1 LPEDV
6 RRDHRGALEVR
17 REPQGSDARGHGVRT
32 GHDGQRDRG
41 RHRHPAGEAHATRVR
56 ARGGRGAGRRRRGGQ
71 GHRGDLVMETQQQK
85 KVDPKE
91 IQRLREETNA
101 GVMDCKRALEDAEGN
116 YARAKDILRERGLE
130 KAAKKS
136 EREAKEGVVAAYIHA
151 GGRIGAIVEIASE
164 TDFVA
169 RGEEFQ
175 KLAQEVAMQVAAMAP
190 ASVDELLSQ
199 AYIRDASKT
208 IKDLVT
214 SLAVKTGENVSVR
227 RFQRFALG
235 E

>member
-1 LPEDV
+1 MTTE
-6 RRDHRGALEVR
+6 
-17 REPQGSDARGHGVRT
+17 
-32 GHDGQRDRG
+32 
-41 RHRHPAGEAHATRVR
+41 
-56 ARGGRGAGRRRRGGQ
+56 
-71 GHRGDLVMETQQQK
+71 MK

-101 GVMDCKRALEDAEGN
+101 GVMDCKRALEDAQGD
-116 YARAKDILRERGLE
+116 YDKAKDLLKTRGLE
-130 KAAKKS
+130 KAAKK
-136 EREAKEGVVAAYIHA
+136 EGRVAKEGVVASYIHA
-151 GGRIGAIVEIASE
+151 GGRVGALVEIASE

-175 KLAQEVAMQVAAMAP
+175 KLAREVAMQVAAMSP
-190 ASVDELLSQ
+190 ANLDELLAQ

-208 IKDLVT
+208 IKDLV
-214 SLAVKTGENVSVR
+214 SDLAMKTGENVSVR

>member
-1 LPEDV
+1 M
-6 RRDHRGALEVR
+6 
-17 REPQGSDARGHGVRT
+17 S
-32 GHDGQRDRG
+32 
-41 RHRHPAGEAHATRVR
+41 
-56 ARGGRGAGRRRRGGQ
+56 
-71 GHRGDLVMETQQQK
+71 TQMK

-101 GVMDCKRALEDAEGN
+101 GVMDCKRALEDASGD
-116 YARAKDILRERGLE
+116 YTRAKDLLRERGLE
-130 KAAKKS
+130 KAAKK
-136 EREAKEGVVAAYIHA
+136 EGREAKEGVVAAYIHA
-151 GGRIGAIVEIASE
+151 DGRKGAIVEIASE

-175 KLAQEVAMQVAAMAP
+175 KLAREVAMQVTAMAP
-190 ASVDELLSQ
+190 GDVDQLLGQ

-214 SLAVKTGENVSVR
+214 ELAVKTGENVSVR